1 MRLYRRNEIGEV
13 AAGTELAGAN
23 KAAKIAFEG
32 ADEKTVFL
40 ITTTG
45 ADDVV
50 VCHGAGSAN
59 KNDITLKISKGGT
72 FALTLD
78 SAFFMGTDGNVEFK
92 GATSTKV
99 ATVVLP

>member
-1 MRLYRRNEIGEV
+1 MRLYRRNEIGKV
-13 AAGTELAGAN
+13 AAGTALAGAD

-45 ADDVV
+45 ADSVV
-50 VCHGAGSAN
+50 VCHGAGSVNA
-59 KNDITLKISKGGT
+59 NDITLRITEAGT

-99 ATVVLP
+99 AVVVLP